1 MKTDEN
7 SRQTFNK
14 KLVMLTKSHEDI
26 LGGLTYKGFKKEGEI
41 HNESDKKE
49 TLISRSCDERRM
61 ITNLLGP
68 IMVDNKKSCLLY
80 TSRCV

>member
-1 MKTDEN
+1 
-7 SRQTFNK
+7 
-14 KLVMLTKSHEDI
+14 MLTKSHEDI

-68 IMVDNKKSCLLY
+68 IMVDNKKSVGGRQYRRFMY
-80 TSRCV
+80 TRVMNYGW